1 MKKQSNLKLVVFP
14 TSVSFISKI
23 KTLLAKKFLI
33 NNIKIYNI
41 FSEKFFLVFDLA
53 DPVKALD
60 IAKNFLGVQRAGIA
74 IKTETGFSNIVNR
87 IIFVGSKIIRPNE
100 KFIVKVVSDTLDF
113 VDRDIEF
120 AATGKLISL
129 LSDRNCKPA
138 FDENES
144 TIVISCHIA
153 ISGNAYI
160 FYNLVDGLGGVYY
173 AKNKK
178 RLFCVYYNDLS
189 LYCIYDMIKIG
200 FIPDVL
206 IIFYSYNDLNQKLKN
221 FYNILKLLPNKKYVL
236 HLLCLPLK
244 IIDKKL
250 SQFIDC
256 IIMEVSFTFSSSSD
270 ILLSLNGFIHPNWLI
285 DKYVR
290 YFLNSGKIPW
300 LPFLTKNSSNYTF
313 KFDIIRLNELKNNS
327 FCTLNQQQYLQH
339 YNDVISLTKK
349 LSKEIK
355 SYSFRIGPNYIHH
368 ILNSVNSSA
377 SFH

>member
-1 MKKQSNLKLVVFP
+1 MKKQNNLKLVVFP
-14 TSVSFISKI
+14 TSISFLSKI
-23 KTLLAKKFLI
+23 KTLLVKKFLI
-33 NNIKIYNI
+33 NNINVYNI
-41 FSEKFFLVFDLA
+41 ISEKFFLVFDLD
-53 DPVKALD
+53 DPVKAFD
-60 IAKNFLGVQRAGIA
+60 IAINFLGVQRAGIA
-74 IKTETGFSNIVNR
+74 IKTETEFSNIVDR
-87 IIFVGSKIIRPNE
+87 LLFVGNKIIRSNE

-138 FDENES
+138 LDENES
-144 TIVISCHIA
+144 TTIIFCHIS
-153 ISGNAYI
+153 ISGNSYI
-160 FYNLVDGLGGVYY
+160 FYNMLDGLGGVYY

-178 RLFCVYYNDLS
+178 RAFCTYYNDLS

-206 IIFYSYNDLNQKLKN
+206 IIFYSYTDLNHKLKN
-221 FYNILKLLPNKKYVL
+221 FYNILKLLPNKKYML
-236 HLLCLPLK
+236 HLLYFPLK

-250 SQFIDC
+250 LQFIDC
-256 IIMEVSFTFSSSSD
+256 VVMEFSLMFSSTSD

-285 DKYVR
+285 SNYVR

-300 LPFLTKNSSNYTF
+300 LPFLTKNSSNHTF
-313 KFDIIRLNELKNNS
+313 KFDIIKLNEFKNNS

-339 YNDVISLTKK
+339 YNDIISITKK
-349 LSKEIK
+349 LSEDIK
-355 SYSFRIGPNYIHH
+355 SYSFSIGPNYIHN
-368 ILNSVNSSA
+368 ILNSINSST